1 MRVRGWGPECEGEGV
16 RVRGTLSVRREEC
29 GVLVVSRVR
38 SGDRL
43 HDASGIGCGAVRNGV
58 GLGLWARVGLGL
70 GLGIGLVWLWASVGS
85 WGVHVLVHMLHVT

>member
-1 MRVRGWGPECEGEGV
+1 M
-16 RVRGTLSVRREEC
+16 RGTLSVRNEEC

-43 HDASGIGCGAVRNGV
+43 HDASGIGCGAVRTGV

-70 GLGIGLVWLWASVGS
+70 GLVRDRARLVVCVRGVV
-85 WGVHVLVHMLHVT
+85 WGVHVLVHVLHASYV